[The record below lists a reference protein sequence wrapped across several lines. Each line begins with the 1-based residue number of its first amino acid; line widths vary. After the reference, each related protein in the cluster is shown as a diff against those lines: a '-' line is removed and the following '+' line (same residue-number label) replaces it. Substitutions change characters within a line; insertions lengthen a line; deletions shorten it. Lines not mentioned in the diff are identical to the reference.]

1 MVTFLYPN
9 PNGFDKY
16 LELYTNNSKKNSQIP
31 AQASFFCS
39 GKWIQEMDYVLL
51 TTLIEK
57 RIGHGWD
64 DASVPNYVLRFCVK
78 LINRR
83 FGSELTCSDITTR
96 LMLLKQRY
104 DTFKALVATTGVRW
118 EYVDKIIVA
127 NEAVWKGV
135 LIVEEATE
143 VITLFD
149 NTEIVVITDTIE
161 PNAPVRGRV
170 KELDVDLDEVNS
182 PSPGAALRV
191 RRKLFHIDEVNLD
204 LDHLSSSKSP
214 SHVIP
219 TKKVMG
225 ASPKGSSWASWSPL
239 PMSRKTAP

>member
-1 MVTFLYPN
+1 M
-9 PNGFDKY
+9 
-16 LELYTNNSKKNSQIP
+16 NSRIP
-31 AQASFFCS
+31 TQASFFYS

-64 DASVPNYVLRFCVK
+64 DASVPNYVLHFCVK

-83 FGSELTCSDITTR
+83 FGSELTCNDITTR
-96 LMLLKQRY
+96 MMLLKQRY

-118 EYVDKIIVA
+118 EYVDKIVVA

-135 LIVEEATE
+135 FMLNAFSGAYYHRDEPHFNELATIFGYFDVKVEEATE
-143 VITLFD
+143 VITLSD

-170 KELDVDLDEVNS
+170 KELDVYLDTLTRGS
-182 PSPGAALRV
+182 IAC
-191 RRKLFHIDEVNLD
+191 
-204 LDHLSSSKSP
+204 
-214 SHVIP
+214 
-219 TKKVMG
+219 
-225 ASPKGSSWASWSPL
+225 SPKAISH
-239 PMSRKTAP
+239 

>member
-1 MVTFLYPN
+1 
-9 PNGFDKY
+9 
-16 LELYTNNSKKNSQIP
+16 
-31 AQASFFCS
+31 
-39 GKWIQEMDYVLL
+39 MDYVLL

-57 RIGHGWD
+57 RIRHGWD
-64 DASVPNYVLRFCVK
+64 DASVPNYVFRLCVK
-78 LINRR
+78 LINHR
-83 FGSELTCSDITTR
+83 FGSELTCSDIMTR

-104 DTFKALVATTGVRW
+104 DTFKELVATTGVHW
-118 EYVDKIIVA
+118 EYVNKIVVA

-135 LIVEEATE
+135 LMLNAFAGAYYHRDEPHFNELATIFGYFDVKVEEATE
-143 VITLFD
+143 VITLSD

-161 PNAPVRGRV
+161 PNVPLRGHV

-182 PSPGAALRV
+182 PSPRAASRV

-219 TKKVMG
+219 AKKMMG
-225 ASPKGSSWASWSPL
+225 ASPKGSSWASWSLL
-239 PMSRKTAP
+239 PTSRKTAP